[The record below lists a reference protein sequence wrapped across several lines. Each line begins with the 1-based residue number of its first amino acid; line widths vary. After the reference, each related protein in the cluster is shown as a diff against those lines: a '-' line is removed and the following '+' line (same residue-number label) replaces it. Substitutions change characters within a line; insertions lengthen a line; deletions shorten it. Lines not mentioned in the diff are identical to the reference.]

1 MGFRGAREE
10 PARPGSSLEPESGA
24 RASLEEGEA
33 GGLFSTLVQ
42 VLNVH
47 ILWEQ
52 GRGGWMGQL
61 TVSPQGFWGL
71 ANEGTKR

>member
-33 GGLFSTLVQ
+33 GGLFSALVQ
-42 VLNVH
+42 VLDVH